1 MSNRNNEGAI
11 WGNKRKEKETH
22 ADFTG
27 NATIDGVEYWINA
40 YKRKPDASPNAPSL
54 KFYFVKKEV
63 PDDEPAPEDDS

>member
-1 MSNRNNEGAI
+1 MTDRNNEGAI
-11 WGNKRKEKETH
+11 WGNTRKEKETH

-40 YKRKPDASPNAPSL
+40 YKRRPDEPANRPSL

-63 PDDEPAPEDDS
+63 PDDEPPPEDEL

>member
-1 MSNRNNEGAI
+1 MTDRNNEGAI

-40 YKRKPDASPNAPSL
+40 YKRKPDDRPPRRA
-54 KFYFVKKEV
+54 
-63 PDDEPAPEDDS
+63 

>member
-1 MSNRNNEGAI
+1 MDRNNEGAI

-63 PDDEPAPEDDS
+63 PNDEPAPEDDL